1 MAQVVDVR
9 SSGGEFIIL
18 GGALA
23 LPSSANP
30 VSSPVAG
37 SIRYDPPTAS
47 LQIFNG
53 FVWAQATG
61 SGSGVTSFNARTG
74 AVTLTASDVSTALGF
89 MPLGNAVTIAFSQLP
104 TSLNNLPLIY
114 TYPGLQP
121 PNQQVWTIP
130 ITVPFMLP
138 LNALGS
144 IAYASNAANAT
155 ALFTLGYVRGTTKTV
170 LGTITFPSGALHA
183 IFSTLAYTAS
193 IGDILVLFSPVTQ
206 NPTLANVGIGLL
218 GTRTD

>member
-1 MAQVVDVR
+1 MAQIVDVR
-9 SSGGEFIIL
+9 GSGGELVVI

-61 SGSGVTSFNARTG
+61 SGSGVTSLNARTG
-74 AVTLTASDVSTALGF
+74 AVTLTGQDITTALGF
-89 MPLGNAVTIAFSQLP
+89 TPLGNAVTIAYSQLP
-104 TSLNNLPLIY
+104 PSIQHLPMVY
-114 TYPGLQP
+114 TFPGLQP

-130 ITVPFMLP
+130 VTVPFTLP
-138 LNALGS
+138 INAVNS
-144 IAYASNAANAT
+144 IGYAGNAANSSVK
-155 ALFTLGYVRGTTKTV
+155 FTLGYVRGTTKTV
-170 LGTITFPSGALHA
+170 LGTINFPSGSLTAT
-183 IFSTLAYTAS
+183 FSTAAYNALY
-193 IGDILVLFSPVTQ
+193 GDILIMSSPVTQ